1 MNSNLKFSIM
11 ARQRGPLKVQGTLGD
26 INFYKSQDGYLV
38 REKGGV
44 EGTRIKNDP
53 VFQRTRE
60 NGYEFGRAA
69 KAGKLVRTAFRS
81 LLLDS
86 DNRVVSRLLQR
97 MMAVLHADAISA
109 RGLRNVVDGD
119 VGLLMDFEFNLRS
132 PLSATFTAFYEGI
145 INRTSGV
152 LTLTIPAFVPADFII
167 APNGTSHYQLRS
179 SGAAIDFNH
188 QTFQTTTEET
198 VMLPWNGALT
208 DVIAHNH
215 ALAPASTDSL
225 FLVLQIAFYQEVNGM
240 YYLLHNGS
248 FSGTAILKADNV

>member
-1 MNSNLKFSIM
+1 MNSNRKFSIM

-53 VFQRTRE
+53 VFVRTRE

-69 KAGKLVRTAFRS
+69 KAGKLVRTALRM

-97 MMAVLHADAISA
+97 MIVALQADEISA
-109 RGLRNVVDGD
+109 RGLRNVTDGD
-119 VGLLMDFEFNLRS
+119 VGLLMDFEFNVRS
-132 PLSATFTAFYEGI
+132 PLSATFIVHYEGT
-145 INRTSGV
+145 INRTSGL
-152 LTLTIPAFVPADFII
+152 LTLQIPAFVPTDLII
-167 APNGTSHYQLRS
+167 APNGTTHYQLRS
-179 SGAAIDFNH
+179 SGAAIDFRN
-188 QTFQTTTEET
+188 QTFQTTLEVTG
-198 VMLPWNGALT
+198 MLSWNGVLT
-208 DVIAHNH
+208 DAIIHNH
-215 ALAPASTDSL
+215 ALPPASTDSL
-225 FLVLQIAFYQEVNGM
+225 FLVLQIVFYQEVNGN

-248 FSGTAILKADNV
+248 FNSTAILKAENV